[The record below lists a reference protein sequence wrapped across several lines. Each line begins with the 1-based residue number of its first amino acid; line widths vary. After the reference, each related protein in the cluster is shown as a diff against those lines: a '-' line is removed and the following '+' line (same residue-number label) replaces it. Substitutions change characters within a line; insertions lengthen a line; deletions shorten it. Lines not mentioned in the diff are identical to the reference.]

1 MTVSQTR
8 VIMVPLVLIAKLDI
22 HGIVVETTLEII
34 VTLILMSVDRL
45 LVSTMGRGW
54 TELMII
60 TTHVFK
66 DLLERIVSKI

>member
-8 VIMVPLVLIAKLDI
+8 VIMVPLALIAKLDI

-60 TTHVFK
+60 TTHVLK
-66 DLLERIVSKI
+66 DLLERIVS

>member
-8 VIMVPLVLIAKLDI
+8 VIMVPLVLIARLDI

-66 DLLERIVSKI
+66 DLLERIVS